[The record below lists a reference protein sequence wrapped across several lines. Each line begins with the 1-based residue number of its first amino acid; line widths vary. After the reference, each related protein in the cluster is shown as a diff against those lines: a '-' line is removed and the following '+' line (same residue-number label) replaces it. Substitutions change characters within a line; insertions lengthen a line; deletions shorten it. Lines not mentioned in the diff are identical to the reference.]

1 MSSVQQSVPHCV
13 KLAQLSYGLLLQRPK
28 RRPPANWAVGQPI
41 LPPGLRGIRATE
53 SILPM
58 RGVAKKKKLSMRGA
72 QRSRRLPTLQTGG
85 GLVRG
90 RRGIQPRSMRAI
102 HPADA
107 RETLW
112 IRPADARET
121 RLILMDHGGRDDGWQ
136 VSGDEGG
143 RRCGGGGATPSTARE
158 CEERGGEAPDP
169 IVATPHPHPSNAYA

>member
-1 MSSVQQSVPHCV
+1 
-13 KLAQLSYGLLLQRPK
+13 
-28 RRPPANWAVGQPI
+28 
-41 LPPGLRGIRATE
+41 
-53 SILPM
+53 
-58 RGVAKKKKLSMRGA
+58 MRGA

-158 CEERGGEAPDP
+158 CEERGEAPDP